1 MAKIKPVKLGGIT
14 IPTTDNPPEKK
25 RVVEE
30 EAKAKA
36 KAKEVVVTP
45 APTEPITVEEEKV
58 VEEVGNN
65 PTVAPAAPQP
75 PQKPTKARK
84 PSSAERAVENLIRM
98 IDTNDILLAEK
109 IKTVVFS
116 AFHPSERSRRIE
128 WLNEIVTFVKSCW
141 NTLAALIKENEP
153 VTYKRYK
160 FTFEII
166 EGAGYITIDKKVK
179 NDEGKDEFVY
189 VCTLMQDGFHGEGL
203 EKTVDGTRYIP
214 KESSIISWLYGINS
228 MLEKFAPEN
237 KSIAQI
243 LLAFENRLHK
253 LIDYTPT
260 KNTTKN
266 KHNNGKELI

>member
-1 MAKIKPVKLGGIT
+1 MAKKIKPVKLGSIT
-14 IPTTDNPPEKK
+14 IPTTDNPPKK
-25 RVVEE
+25 EGVVE
-30 EAKAKA
+30 
-36 KAKEVVVTP
+36 KEVKEVEVATTP
-45 APTEPITVEEEKV
+45 ITEPEPPK
-58 VEEVGNN
+58 EEVVGEVN
-65 PTVAPAAPQP
+65 PTVAPAAPQS
-75 PQKPTKARK
+75 PQKPTKTRK
-84 PSSAERAVENLIRM
+84 PSSAERAIENLIQM
-98 IDTNDILLAEK
+98 INTNDILLREK
-109 IKTVVFS
+109 ILTVVYS

-141 NTLAALIKENEP
+141 NTLAGLIKENEP

-179 NDEGKDEFVY
+179 NDEGKDEFAY

-266 KHNNGKELI
+266 KTKNGKELV